1 MSGKHIPAIAL
12 ALIIILIAAFSV
24 TACGGYESTV
34 SIPAASV
41 PATQP
46 VSAKPGPQMTM
57 DPVGPSFTPK
67 PTEAPKSTE
76 APKPTPTGDACK
88 AEFEADLKERYGVEV
103 DHYEFIGG
111 TSYQAYVRINDEIVP
126 YVCIDSATGNYHG

>member
-1 MSGKHIPAIAL
+1 MSAKHIPAMAL
-12 ALIIILIAAFSV
+12 ALVIILIAAFSV

-34 SIPAASV
+34 SIPATSV

-46 VSAKPGPQMTM
+46 VSARPGPQMTM

-67 PTEAPKSTE
+67 PTETPT
-76 APKPTPTGDACK
+76 PTPTGDACK

>member
-1 MSGKHIPAIAL
+1 MSAKHIPAIAL
-12 ALIIILIAAFSV
+12 ALVIILIAAFSV

-34 SIPAASV
+34 SIPATSV

-46 VSAKPGPQMTM
+46 VSARHGPQMTM

-67 PTEAPKSTE
+67 PTE

-126 YVCIDSATGNYHG
+126 YVCVDSATGNYHG

>member
-1 MSGKHIPAIAL
+1 MSAKHIPAMAL
-12 ALIIILIAAFSV
+12 ALVIILTAAFSV
-24 TACGGYESTV
+24 TACGGYDSSVST
-34 SIPAASV
+34 PATSV

-46 VSAKPGPQMTM
+46 VSAKATPQMTM

-67 PTEAPKSTE
+67 PTEAPT
-76 APKPTPTGDACK
+76 PTPTGDAWK

-126 YVCIDSATGNYHG
+126 YVCIDTATGNYHG

>member
-1 MSGKHIPAIAL
+1 MSAKHIPAIAL
-12 ALIIILIAAFSV
+12 ALVIILIAAFSV
-24 TACGGYESTV
+24 TTCGGYESTV
-34 SIPAASV
+34 SIPATSV

-46 VSAKPGPQMTM
+46 VSARPGPQMTM
-57 DPVGPSFTPK
+57 DPVGPSFNPR
-67 PTEAPKSTE
+67 PTETPT
-76 APKPTPTGDACK
+76 PTPTGDACK

-126 YVCIDSATGNYHG
+126 YVCVDSATGNYHG

>member
-1 MSGKHIPAIAL
+1 MSAKHIPAMAL
-12 ALIIILIAAFSV
+12 ALVIILIAAFSV
-24 TACGGYESTV
+24 TACGGYDSSV

-46 VSAKPGPQMTM
+46 VSAKSGPQMTT
-57 DPVGPSFTPK
+57 DPVDPSFTPK
-67 PTEAPKSTE
+67 PTEAPT
-76 APKPTPTGDACK
+76 PTPTGDAWK
-88 AEFEADLKERYGVEV
+88 AEFEADLRKNYGVEV

-111 TSYQAYVRINDEIVP
+111 TSYQAYVRINGEIVP

>member
-1 MSGKHIPAIAL
+1 MSAKHIPAIAL
-12 ALIIILIAAFSV
+12 ALVIILTAAFSV
-24 TACGGYESTV
+24 TACGGYGSSV
-34 SIPAASV
+34 SIPATSV

-46 VSAKPGPQMTM
+46 VSAKPGPQMTT

-67 PTEAPKSTE
+67 PTDTPT
-76 APKPTPTGDACK
+76 PTPTGDAWK
-88 AEFEADLKERYGVEV
+88 AEFEADLRKNYGVEV

-111 TSYQAYVRINDEIVP
+111 TSYQAYVRINGEIVP

>member
-1 MSGKHIPAIAL
+1 MSAKHIPAIAL

-34 SIPAASV
+34 SIPATSV

-88 AEFEADLKERYGVEV
+88 AEFEAGLKERYGVEV

>member
-1 MSGKHIPAIAL
+1 MSAKHIPAIAL
-12 ALIIILIAAFSV
+12 ALVIILTAAFSV
-24 TACGGYESTV
+24 TACGGYDSSV
-34 SIPAASV
+34 SIPATSV

-46 VSAKPGPQMTM
+46 VSAKSGPQMTT

-67 PTEAPKSTE
+67 PTEAPT
-76 APKPTPTGDACK
+76 PTPTGDAWK

>member
-1 MSGKHIPAIAL
+1 MSAKHIPAMAL
-12 ALIIILIAAFSV
+12 ALVIILIAAFSV
-24 TACGGYESTV
+24 TACGGYESSV

-67 PTEAPKSTE
+67 PTETPT
-76 APKPTPTGDACK
+76 PTPTGDACK

-126 YVCIDSATGNYHG
+126 YVCVDSATGNYHG

>member
-1 MSGKHIPAIAL
+1 MSAKHIPAIAL
-12 ALIIILIAAFSV
+12 ALVIILTAAFSV
-24 TACGGYESTV
+24 TACGGYDSSV

-46 VSAKPGPQMTM
+46 VSAKPGPQMTTN
-57 DPVGPSFTPK
+57 PVGPSFTPK
-67 PTEAPKSTE
+67 PTEAPKPTNT
-76 APKPTPTGDACK
+76 PTPTPTGDAWK

-111 TSYQAYVRINDEIVP
+111 TSYQAYVRINGEIVP

>member
-1 MSGKHIPAIAL
+1 MSAKHIPAIAL
-12 ALIIILIAAFSV
+12 ALVIILTAAFSV
-24 TACGGYESTV
+24 TACGGYDSSV
-34 SIPAASV
+34 SIPATSV

-46 VSAKPGPQMTM
+46 VSAKHGPQMTT

-67 PTEAPKSTE
+67 PTDTPT
-76 APKPTPTGDACK
+76 PTPTGDAWK
-88 AEFEADLKERYGVEV
+88 AEFEADLRKNYGVEV

>member
-1 MSGKHIPAIAL
+1 MSAKHISAIAL
-12 ALIIILIAAFSV
+12 ALVIILIAAFSV
-24 TACGGYESTV
+24 TACGGYDSSV
-34 SIPAASV
+34 SIPATSV

-46 VSAKPGPQMTM
+46 VSAKPVTT

-67 PTEAPKSTE
+67 LTE
-76 APKPTPTGDACK
+76 APKPTDTPTPTPTGDAWK
-88 AEFEADLKERYGVEV
+88 AEFEADLRKNYGVEV

>member
-1 MSGKHIPAIAL
+1 MSAKHIPAMAL
-12 ALIIILIAAFSV
+12 ALVIILIAAFSV

-34 SIPAASV
+34 SIPATSV

-46 VSAKPGPQMTM
+46 VSARHGPQMTM

-126 YVCIDSATGNYHG
+126 YVCVDSATGNYHG

>member
-1 MSGKHIPAIAL
+1 MSAKHIPAIAL
-12 ALIIILIAAFSV
+12 ALVIILIAAFSV

-34 SIPAASV
+34 SISATSV

-46 VSAKPGPQMTM
+46 VSARPGPQMTM

>member
-1 MSGKHIPAIAL
+1 MSAKHIPAMAL
-12 ALIIILIAAFSV
+12 ALVIILIAAFSV
-24 TACGGYESTV
+24 TACGGYDSSV
-34 SIPAASV
+34 SIPATSV

-46 VSAKPGPQMTM
+46 VSAKATPQMTM
-57 DPVGPSFTPK
+57 DPVGPSFTPT
-67 PTEAPKSTE
+67 PTEAPT
-76 APKPTPTGDACK
+76 PTPTDDAWK
-88 AEFEADLKERYGVEV
+88 AEFEADLRTNYGVEV

>member
-1 MSGKHIPAIAL
+1 MSAKHIPAMAL
-12 ALIIILIAAFSV
+12 ALVIILIAAFSV
-24 TACGGYESTV
+24 TACGGYDSSV

-46 VSAKPGPQMTM
+46 VSAKATPQMTM
-57 DPVGPSFTPK
+57 DPVGPSFTPT
-67 PTEAPKSTE
+67 PTEAPT
-76 APKPTPTGDACK
+76 PTPTGDAWK
-88 AEFEADLKERYGVEV
+88 AEFEADLRKNYGVEV

>member
-1 MSGKHIPAIAL
+1 MSAKHIPAIAL
-12 ALIIILIAAFSV
+12 ALVIILTAAFSV
-24 TACGGYESTV
+24 TACGGYDSSV
-34 SIPAASV
+34 SIPATSV

-46 VSAKPGPQMTM
+46 VSAKVTPQMTT

-67 PTEAPKSTE
+67 PTDTPT
-76 APKPTPTGDACK
+76 PTPTGDAWK
-88 AEFEADLKERYGVEV
+88 AEFEADLRKNYGVEV

-111 TSYQAYVRINDEIVP
+111 TSYQAYVRINGEIVP

>member
-1 MSGKHIPAIAL
+1 MSAKHIPAIAL

-24 TACGGYESTV
+24 TACGGYESSV

-57 DPVGPSFTPK
+57 DPVGPSFTPR
-67 PTEAPKSTE
+67 PTETPT
-76 APKPTPTGDACK
+76 PTPTGDACK

>member
-1 MSGKHIPAIAL
+1 MSAKHIPAIAL
-12 ALIIILIAAFSV
+12 ALVIILIAAFSV
-24 TACGGYESTV
+24 TACGGYDSSV
-34 SIPAASV
+34 SIPATSV

-46 VSAKPGPQMTM
+46 VSAKPGPQMTT

-67 PTEAPKSTE
+67 PTDTPT
-76 APKPTPTGDACK
+76 PTPTGDAWK

-111 TSYQAYVRINDEIVP
+111 TSYQAYVRINGEIVP

>member
-1 MSGKHIPAIAL
+1 MSAKHIPAIAL
-12 ALIIILIAAFSV
+12 ALVIILTAAFSV
-24 TACGGYESTV
+24 TACGGYDSSV
-34 SIPAASV
+34 SIPATSV

-46 VSAKPGPQMTM
+46 VSAKATPQMTT

-67 PTEAPKSTE
+67 PTEAPKSTDT
-76 APKPTPTGDACK
+76 PKPTPTGDAWK
-88 AEFEADLKERYGVEV
+88 AEFEADLRKNYGVEV

>member
-1 MSGKHIPAIAL
+1 MSAKHIPAIAL

-34 SIPAASV
+34 SIPATSV

-46 VSAKPGPQMTM
+46 VSARHGPQMTM
-57 DPVGPSFTPK
+57 DPVGPSFTPR
-67 PTEAPKSTE
+67 PTETPT
-76 APKPTPTGDACK
+76 PTPTGDACK

-126 YVCIDSATGNYHG
+126 YVCVDSATGNYHG

>member
-1 MSGKHIPAIAL
+1 MSAKHIPAIAL
-12 ALIIILIAAFSV
+12 ALVIILIAAFSV
-24 TACGGYESTV
+24 TACGGYDSSV

-46 VSAKPGPQMTM
+46 VSAKATPQMTA

-67 PTEAPKSTE
+67 PTDTPT
-76 APKPTPTGDACK
+76 PTPTGDAWK

-111 TSYQAYVRINDEIVP
+111 TSYQAYVRINGEIVP

>member
-1 MSGKHIPAIAL
+1 MSAKHIPAIAL
-12 ALIIILIAAFSV
+12 ALVIILTAAFSV
-24 TACGGYESTV
+24 TACDGYDSSV
-34 SIPAASV
+34 SIPATSV

-46 VSAKPGPQMTM
+46 VSAKATPQMTTN
-57 DPVGPSFTPK
+57 PVGPSFTPK
-67 PTEAPKSTE
+67 PTDTPT
-76 APKPTPTGDACK
+76 PTPTGDAWK
-88 AEFEADLKERYGVEV
+88 AEFEADLKERYGVKV

>member
-1 MSGKHIPAIAL
+1 MSAKHIPAMAL
-12 ALIIILIAAFSV
+12 ALVIILIAAFSV
-24 TACGGYESTV
+24 TACGGYDSSV

-46 VSAKPGPQMTM
+46 VSAKATPQMTT

-67 PTEAPKSTE
+67 PTDTPT
-76 APKPTPTGDACK
+76 PTPTGDAWK
-88 AEFEADLKERYGVEV
+88 AEFEANLKERYGVEV

-111 TSYQAYVRINDEIVP
+111 TSYQAYVRINGEIVP

>member
-1 MSGKHIPAIAL
+1 MSAKHIPAMAL
-12 ALIIILIAAFSV
+12 ALVIILIAAFSV
-24 TACGGYESTV
+24 TACGGYESSV

-46 VSAKPGPQMTM
+46 VSAKPRPQMTM

-67 PTEAPKSTE
+67 PTETPT
-76 APKPTPTGDACK
+76 PTPTGDACK
-88 AEFEADLKERYGVEV
+88 AEFEADLKERYGVKV

>member
-1 MSGKHIPAIAL
+1 MSAKHIPAMAL
-12 ALIIILIAAFSV
+12 ALVIILIAAFSV
-24 TACGGYESTV
+24 TACGGYDSSV
-34 SIPAASV
+34 SIPATSV

-46 VSAKPGPQMTM
+46 VSAKPGPQMTT

-67 PTEAPKSTE
+67 PTDTPT
-76 APKPTPTGDACK
+76 PTPTGDAWK
-88 AEFEADLKERYGVEV
+88 AEFEADLRKNYGVEV

-111 TSYQAYVRINDEIVP
+111 TSYQAYVRINGEIVP

>member
-1 MSGKHIPAIAL
+1 MSAKHIPAMAL
-12 ALIIILIAAFSV
+12 ALVIILIAAFSV
-24 TACGGYESTV
+24 TACGGYDSSV
-34 SIPAASV
+34 SIPATSV

-46 VSAKPGPQMTM
+46 VSAKATPQMTM
-57 DPVGPSFTPK
+57 DPVGPSFTPT
-67 PTEAPKSTE
+67 PTEAPT
-76 APKPTPTGDACK
+76 PTPTDDAWK
-88 AEFEADLKERYGVEV
+88 AEFEADLRKNYGVEV

>member
-1 MSGKHIPAIAL
+1 MSAKHIPAIAL
-12 ALIIILIAAFSV
+12 ALVIILTAAFSV
-24 TACGGYESTV
+24 TACGGYDSSV
-34 SIPAASV
+34 SIPATSV

-46 VSAKPGPQMTM
+46 VSAKPGPQMTT

-67 PTEAPKSTE
+67 PTDTPT
-76 APKPTPTGDACK
+76 PTPTGDAWK
-88 AEFEADLKERYGVEV
+88 AEFEADLRKNYGVEV

-111 TSYQAYVRINDEIVP
+111 TSYQAYVRINGEIVP

>member
-1 MSGKHIPAIAL
+1 MSAKHIPAMAL
-12 ALIIILIAAFSV
+12 ALVIILIAAFSV
-24 TACGGYESTV
+24 TACGGYDSSV

-67 PTEAPKSTE
+67 PTDTPT
-76 APKPTPTGDACK
+76 PTPTGDAWK

-111 TSYQAYVRINDEIVP
+111 TSYQAYVRINGEIVP

>member
-1 MSGKHIPAIAL
+1 MSAKHIPAMAL
-12 ALIIILIAAFSV
+12 ALVIILIAAFSV
-24 TACGGYESTV
+24 TACGGYDSSV
-34 SIPAASV
+34 SIPATSV

-46 VSAKPGPQMTM
+46 VSAKPGPQMTT

-67 PTEAPKSTE
+67 PTEVPKPTNT
-76 APKPTPTGDACK
+76 PTPTPTGDAWK

-111 TSYQAYVRINDEIVP
+111 TSYQAYVMINGEIVP

>member
-1 MSGKHIPAIAL
+1 MSAKHIPAMAL
-12 ALIIILIAAFSV
+12 ALVIILIAAFSV
-24 TACGGYESTV
+24 TACGGYDSSV
-34 SIPAASV
+34 SIPATSV

-46 VSAKPGPQMTM
+46 VSAKATPQMTM

-67 PTEAPKSTE
+67 PTDTPT
-76 APKPTPTGDACK
+76 PTPTGDAWK
-88 AEFEADLKERYGVEV
+88 AEFEADLKEKYGVEV

-111 TSYQAYVRINDEIVP
+111 TSYQAYVRINGGIVP

>member
-1 MSGKHIPAIAL
+1 MSAKHIPAIAL
-12 ALIIILIAAFSV
+12 ALVIILIAAFSV
-24 TACGGYESTV
+24 TACGGYDSSV
-34 SIPAASV
+34 SIPATSV
-41 PATQP
+41 PETQP
-46 VSAKPGPQMTM
+46 VSAKATPQMTM

-67 PTEAPKSTE
+67 PTDT
-76 APKPTPTGDACK
+76 PTPTPSGDAWK
-88 AEFEADLKERYGVEV
+88 AEFEADLKEKYGVEV

>member
-1 MSGKHIPAIAL
+1 MSAKHIPAIAL
-12 ALIIILIAAFSV
+12 ALVIILTAAFSV
-24 TACGGYESTV
+24 TACGGYDSSV
-34 SIPAASV
+34 SIPATSV

-46 VSAKPGPQMTM
+46 VSAKPGPQMTT

-67 PTEAPKSTE
+67 PTDTPT
-76 APKPTPTGDACK
+76 PTPTGDAWK
-88 AEFEADLKERYGVEV
+88 AEFEADLRKNYGVEV

-111 TSYQAYVRINDEIVP
+111 TSYRAYVRINGEIVP

>member
-1 MSGKHIPAIAL
+1 MSAKHIPAIAL

-34 SIPAASV
+34 SIPATSV

-67 PTEAPKSTE
+67 PTE

-111 TSYQAYVRINDEIVP
+111 TSYQAYVLSLIHI
-126 YVCIDSATGNYHG
+126 